1 MLFLRKREIKRA
13 INFDSICKTINFKQ
27 MFFKFKINNQKF
39 ESSESKISG
48 RELLT
53 IAKLTP
59 AEDFELLY
67 KINEKG
73 FTPIQLDEVVDLKT
87 AGIEGF
93 EAKPYKKL
101 KIKIDNKQYEV
112 ENCFMTPIEIM
123 VVAGINPDQFYLKE
137 IRKGNVEVSY
147 KNDVEHKIA
156 ITKTSCFISCE
167 IEKVIECV
175 IVNSK
180 PKDWSKNTISF
191 EDVVILAYGKISTDP
206 NVIYTVNYINGVP
219 GKPEGSMLKG
229 DVISV
234 KNKMIFNVT
243 ETNKS

>member
-1 MLFLRKREIKRA
+1 MKFV
-13 INFDSICKTINFKQ
+13 
-27 MFFKFKINNQKF
+27 FKINNERF
-39 ESSESKISG
+39 ESSESKITG

-53 IAKLTP
+53 IANLTP
-59 AEDFELLY
+59 VEDFELLY

-73 FTPIQLDEVVDLKT
+73 FTPIQLDEIVDLKT

-93 EAKPYKKL
+93 KAKPYRKL
-101 KIKIDNKQYEV
+101 KIKVDSKQFEV
-112 ENCFMTPIEIM
+112 DECFMTPLEIM
-123 VVAGINPDQFYLKE
+123 EVARINPDRYYLKE
-137 IRKGNVEVSY
+137 IRKDNVEVSF
-147 KNDVEHKIA
+147 KEDFGHKVA
-156 ITKTSCFISCE
+156 ITKTSCFVSCE
-167 IEKVIECV
+167 IEKNIECV

-191 EDVVILAYGKISTDP
+191 DDVVILAYSKISNNP

-219 GKPEGSMLKG
+219 SKPEGSMLKG

>member
-1 MLFLRKREIKRA
+1 MKFV
-13 INFDSICKTINFKQ
+13 
-27 MFFKFKINNQKF
+27 FKINEKKF
-39 ESSESKISG
+39 ESSESKLTGS
-48 RELLT
+48 ELLT
-53 IAKLTP
+53 IANLTP
-59 AEDFELLY
+59 VEDFELLY

-73 FTPIQLDEVVDLKT
+73 FVPIQLEEIVDLKS

-93 EAKPYKKL
+93 KAKPYKKL
-101 KIKIDNKQYEV
+101 KIKVDNKQYEV
-112 ENCFMTPIEIM
+112 EECFMTPIEIM
-123 VVAGINPDQFYLKE
+123 EVAGINPDHFYLKE

-147 KNDVEHKIA
+147 QDDVEHKIA
-156 ITKTSCFISCE
+156 ITKNSCFVSCE
-167 IEKVIECV
+167 IEEVIACV

-191 EDVVILAYGKISTDP
+191 DDVVILAYGKISTDP

-219 GKPEGSMLKG
+219 SKPEGSMLKG

>member
-1 MLFLRKREIKRA
+1 M
-13 INFDSICKTINFKQ
+13 N
-27 MFFKFKINNQKF
+27 KFKINDERF
-39 ESSESKISG
+39 ETSESKISG

-53 IAKLTP
+53 IANLTP
-59 AEDFELLY
+59 VEDYELLY

-93 EAKPYKKL
+93 KAKPYHKL
-101 KIKIDNKQYEV
+101 KIKVDNVQYEV
-112 ENCFMTPIEIM
+112 EDCFMTPIEIM
-123 VVAGINPDQFYLKE
+123 EVAGINPDRFYLKE

-147 KNDVEHKIA
+147 KDDVEHKIA
-156 ITKTSCFISCE
+156 ITKASCFVSCK
-167 IEKVIECV
+167 IEEVIECV

-180 PKDWSKNTISF
+180 PKNWLKNTISF
-191 EDVVILAYGKISTDP
+191 DDVVILAYGKISNDP

-219 GKPEGSMLKG
+219 SKPEGSMLKG